1 MSRTRA
7 PDSATEPYLLT
18 AVTDPLLHPDV
29 GHASAATGRPVVDL
43 SLQLDEGASDALL
56 ARHIP
61 RAVAV
66 IVDRMAAR
74 VLAGKRSHDHIFVV
88 VRDEEEIPWEDVLA
102 CRADQVFYLPAQ
114 ASDLLAAIADLPHV
128 ASGAPGGLNRT
139 AGAPGSRGKIL
150 AVTATAGGAGA
161 STLAAAL
168 ARTATRAGHK
178 VVLIDGVD
186 TSGGLDLLLG
196 LEDRSGARWPDLN
209 VNPEGNLDADAL
221 RTALPAEDSGLAL
234 LSAARPT
241 VAESFQLQPETLA
254 RVANTLAEAGMTVIV
269 DAPAASTWLNGEL
282 GAHPLAGILDQL
294 VLLTTAQVR
303 PAAAATSIARRLTAA
318 DIPHCLVARYRDW
331 SGLDGADLTRLTGLT
346 VTAEIPTV
354 PKLARTTEVA
364 GLPTPLPTALSS
376 AANAVLTGAG
386 LPGVAR

>member
-29 GHASAATGRPVVDL
+29 GHAAAATGRPVVDL
-43 SLQLDEGASDALL
+43 SPQLDEGASEALL

-66 IVDRMAAR
+66 IVDGAAAR
-74 VLAGKRSHDHIFVV
+74 LLAGPRTHDHIFVV

-102 CRADQVFYLPAQ
+102 CHADQVFYLPAQ

-128 ASGAPGGLNRT
+128 AVGAPGAPARSG
-139 AGAPGSRGKIL
+139 GASHSRGRIL
-150 AVTATAGGAGA
+150 AVTSTAGGAGA

-168 ARTATRAGHK
+168 ARTATRAGQR
-178 VVLIDGVD
+178 VVLVDGVD

-196 LEDRSGARWPDLN
+196 LEDASGARWPDLN
-209 VNPEGNLDADAL
+209 VNPEGNLDADAV
-221 RTALPAEDSGLAL
+221 RTALPAEDSGLAM

-241 VAESFQLQPETLA
+241 VADSFQLQPGTLA
-254 RVANTLAEAGMTVIV
+254 RVANTLAEAGMTVII
-269 DAPAASTWLNGEL
+269 DAPAAPTWLSGEL
-282 GAHPLAGILDQL
+282 GAHPLAAILDQL

-303 PAAAATSIARRLTAA
+303 PAAAATSIVRRLAA
-318 DIPHCLVARYRDW
+318 AEIPHCLVARYRDW
-331 SGLDGADLTRLTGLT
+331 SGLDGADLTRLTGLA

-354 PKLARTTEVA
+354 PKLARTTEIA
-364 GLPTPLPTALSS
+364 GLPSPLPNALST
-376 AANAVLTGAG
+376 AASAVLSAAG
-386 LPGVAR
+386 LPGVTR